1 MKQND
6 NKIVLSICIPTYNR
20 KTLLK
25 EILDEILRYPYN
37 DIEIIVIDNASPYG
51 SEPIISILSD
61 NFFTI

>member
-25 EILDEILRYPYN
+25 EIKKYLQNKTSSHTPFPVVYARK
-37 DIEIIVIDNASPYG
+37 
-51 SEPIISILSD
+51 
-61 NFFTI
+61 T